1 VTARGRRTSVTARGR
16 RTSVTAPGERPAA
29 RPVTADVAAAI
40 LVFGGLFGLSQLAVG
55 DVLVTGSLPA
65 KGPILGVA
73 TILYLASTFLGFAA
87 HWGRAWF
94 PALNLAVAFALLY
107 ALGYG
112 RLSNVV
118 LALVYAVAA
127 AGLLRARW
135 WFGPIRRGWRPDSRP
150 R

>member
-1 VTARGRRTSVTARGR
+1 MTPS
-16 RTSVTAPGERPAA
+16 GERPTA
-29 RPVTADVAAAI
+29 RPGTADIAAAI
-40 LVFGGLFGLSQLAVG
+40 LVLGGLFGLSQLAVG

-73 TILYLASTFLGFAA
+73 TILYLASTSLGFAV

-94 PALNLAVAFALLY
+94 PALNLAVGFALVY
-107 ALGYG
+107 ALGFG
-112 RLSNVV
+112 RSSNVV
-118 LALVYAVAA
+118 LALAYAVAA

-135 WFGPIRRGWRPDSRP
+135 WFGRSAGGGPPGNRP

>member
-1 VTARGRRTSVTARGR
+1 VTARGRRTA
-16 RTSVTAPGERPAA
+16 VTAPGERPAA
-29 RPVTADVAAAI
+29 RPGTADVAAAI

-73 TILYLASTFLGFAA
+73 TILYLGSTFLGFAV

-94 PALNLAVAFALLY
+94 PALNLAVGFALVY

-118 LALVYAVAA
+118 LAVAYAVAA
-127 AGLLRARW
+127 TGLLHARW
-135 WFGPIRRGWRPDSRP
+135 WFGRSAVGRPPDARP